1 MVTTRKPQAKFGVV
15 SATTITGESV
25 INRDDEKLG
34 KIEELMIDANTG
46 HLAYAVL
53 SFSGNHYAVPWSAF
67 EFANTEKKLI
77 LDVDKEKLEAALPH
91 RHRART
97 RVRRVLAQ
105 AAKAFS
111 EGTGTDAFPRLPE
124 EYREVLAR
132 LAAEGAESIER
143 ELGAEA
149 S

>member
-77 LDVDKEKLEAALPH
+77 LDVDKEKLKAAPGFDKNSTWPDF
-91 RHRART
+91 ADRT
-97 RVRRVLAQ
+97 WGG
-105 AAKAFS
+105 
-111 EGTGTDAFPRLPE
+111 EIH
-124 EYREVLAR
+124 EYY
-132 LAAEGAESIER
+132 GSQPYW
-143 ELGAEA
+143 GD
-149 S
+149 